1 MTQFYRT
8 HGEIVQFRLHPSHE
22 YILVLTKN
30 GQVYIFNITD
40 GDIRGKINVDV
51 DSTDLI
57 LDPSGLYFAVST
69 LKTV

>member
-1 MTQFYRT
+1 
-8 HGEIVQFRLHPSHE
+8 
-22 YILVLTKN
+22 
-30 GQVYIFNITD
+30 VYIFNITD

-57 LDPSGLYFAVST
+57 LDPSGLFFAVST